1 MPAEQS
7 CDVVLG
13 LQVVGC
19 FRPTGKTHA
28 VMTLGSQ
35 TLHPT
40 QASPAEQAF
49 PRSTG
54 GLPSGLPVK
63 LE

>member
-1 MPAEQS
+1 VEHIDWRWR
-7 CDVVLG
+7 CEDTR
-13 LQVVGC
+13 VVGC

-35 TLHPT
+35 ALHPT
-40 QASPAEQAF
+40 QASPAGQAF
-49 PRSTG
+49 ARNTG
-54 GLPSGLPVK
+54 GLPSGFPVK